1 MDKVLKI
8 LLDNY
13 KVNKSDI
20 FKASNYWRVK
30 NESIIEELKKKNI
43 KNFNEFK
50 KIFSDFKFKLI
61 KYQRLDNLSEDVL
74 LINH

>member
-13 KVNKSDI
+13 KVNTSDI
-20 FKASNYWRVK
+20 FKASTYWRAK

-43 KNFNEFK
+43 KNYNEFK